1 MKKIN
6 KRLKNK
12 ENGIT
17 LIVLVIT
24 IIVLLIL
31 AGVSISML
39 TEQNGILSK
48 TTEAKKQTKKA
59 SQNEKYDLAKTEDI
73 INESQTNIVV
83 EQVSDANPGI
93 LEGEG
98 TEESPYVINSIE
110 DLVYFA
116 YDVRNGN
123 NYDGKN
129 VKLGLSLDF
138 NSTKSY
144 KDPLST
150 AYAEYGYDGELK
162 TLLTSG
168 EGFMPIGLLYDS
180 DTQNFY
186 GTFDGNGNTIYNL
199 YINKIA
205 TDDSGLKMGFFT
217 NNKGKILNLKLLNVN
232 LYLKSNNGALG
243 GISGQN
249 SKTGSIKNCI
259 VSGNIRNDSDTGGMG
274 GITSYCSGE
283 IEKSGNIANIVGN
296 RISTGQSTSIG
307 GICSNVGGNAKL
319 DSCYN
324 WGDVTGKNED
334 GYMYLGGITGNDS
347 SNTVIQNCY
356 SRGKIVGN
364 AQVLRIGGVLGYQFG
379 TSVGCYDIGS
389 VEGSVTS
396 ELNIGRCIGKKFN
409 SNAIINYVYYLKN
422 ENGIT
427 GLGIGEDLEGM
438 AKSEKEMKES
448 SFLDLLNKT
457 SNSWKS
463 DDNNIN
469 NGYPIL
475 SWQ

>member
-6 KRLKNK
+6 KGLKNK

-17 LIVLVIT
+17 LIALVIT

-39 TEQNGILSK
+39 TGQNGVLSQ
-48 TTEAKKQTKKA
+48 TTEAKKQTKEA

-83 EQVSDANPGI
+83 EQVSDANPGT

-144 KDPLST
+144 MEPFST

-259 VSGNIRNDSDTGGMG
+259 VSGKIENDSVGGKIG
-274 GITSYCSGE
+274 GITGYCSGN
-283 IEKSGNIANIVGN
+283 IEKCGNIANIIGN
-296 RISTGQSTSIG
+296 MQTSDKTVYIG
-307 GICSNVGGNAKL
+307 GICSNSGINAKIN
-319 DSCYN
+319 SCYN
-324 WGDVTGKNED
+324 IGNITGKNPE
-334 GYMYLGGITGNDS
+334 GYMYLGGITGHNDS
-347 SNTVIQNCY
+347 NTEIQNCY
-356 SRGKIVGN
+356 NGGKIVGN
-364 AQVLRIGGVLGYQFG
+364 AQVTRVGGIIGNQSGAVEN
-379 TSVGCYDIGS
+379 CYDIGN
-389 VEGSVTS
+389 VEGTATKEVTVGMC
-396 ELNIGRCIGKKFN
+396 IGRMYN
-409 SNAIINYVYYLKN
+409 TNVSINYIYYLKN